1 MREARQPFQCL
12 IAEWSELCITHPP
25 AALQLLYDEFAIE
38 E

>member
-1 MREARQPFQCL
+1 MRKARQPFQRL